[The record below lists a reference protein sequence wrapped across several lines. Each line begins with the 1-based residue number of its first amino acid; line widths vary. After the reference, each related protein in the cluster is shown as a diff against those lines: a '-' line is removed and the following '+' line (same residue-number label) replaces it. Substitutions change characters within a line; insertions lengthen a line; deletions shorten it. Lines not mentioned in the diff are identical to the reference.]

1 MPSTAIRYFRYNS
14 AKRELQVTF
23 VTGRRYVYADVPP
36 DIADAFRAALS
47 KGTFFNREIRDRYAY
62 REVAREDSYQPR
74 QALTESD
81 APEEAGTAC
90 ACRWIICS
98 MKLYEDVAELD
109 AAAADVI
116 VTFEP
121 SA

>member
-47 KGTFFNREIRDRYAY
+47 KGTFFNREIRERYAY
-62 REVAREDSYQPR
+62 REVAREDSY
-74 QALTESD
+74 
-81 APEEAGTAC
+81 
-90 ACRWIICS
+90 
-98 MKLYEDVAELD
+98 
-109 AAAADVI
+109 
-116 VTFEP
+116 
-121 SA
+121 